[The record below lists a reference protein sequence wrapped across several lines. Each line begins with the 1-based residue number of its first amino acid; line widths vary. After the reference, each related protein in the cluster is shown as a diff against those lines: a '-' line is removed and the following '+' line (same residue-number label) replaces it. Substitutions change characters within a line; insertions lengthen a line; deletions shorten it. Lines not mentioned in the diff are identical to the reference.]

1 MAMAHISRNEKEK
14 KRKKE
19 ISNTEI
25 TVKERNLHYAIRARS
40 KMAM

>member
-1 MAMAHISRNEKEK
+1 MAIAMAHISRNEKE
-14 KRKKE
+14 KKE